1 MDPNDW
7 RGIWTS
13 LVTPLNSDS
22 SIDWNS
28 LDSIVSRQLE
38 AEVRALVMAGRCGE
52 GSTLSAHEKLAL
64 VRRASSSAKRRGHTL
79 VVGAVEGT
87 STTQSLELCKL
98 YQDAGADGILAYF
111 PLDFPFVDRGILSHF
126 KCLASSVSI
135 PIFIC
140 FPNPCDPFLLSSHF
154 VDELLNLPGVLGACM
169 VEEAASLYSSSLKS
183 QKLFLSH
190 SETSFFSGQ
199 HLDKS
204 SFFGGVVSCL
214 ANVFPRELKA
224 ICPNHDSSKSLPAR
238 PSEAA
243 LVAFARS
250 LEKYPIASAIKGCL
264 HQQGILKP
272 FLRLPFDTLPEDS
285 LRGLLAELQKITNQL
300 EV

>member
-1 MDPNDW
+1 MDLNDW

-28 LDSIVSRQLE
+28 LDKIVSRQLE
-38 AEVRALVMAGRCGE
+38 ANVCALVMAGRCGE
-52 GSTLSAHEKLAL
+52 GATLSAHEKLAL
-64 VRRASSSAKRRGHTL
+64 VRRASSSAKRQGHTL

-111 PLDFPFVDRGILSHF
+111 PLDFPFVDRGIVSHF

-135 PIFIC
+135 PVFIC
-140 FPNPCDPFLLSSHF
+140 FPNPCDPFLLSPPF

-169 VEEAASLYSSSLKS
+169 VEEAANLYSSSLKS

-199 HLDKS
+199 HLDKG
-204 SFFGGVVSCL
+204 SFFGGLLSCL
-214 ANVFPRELKA
+214 ANIFPRELKA
-224 ICPNHDSSKSLPAR
+224 ICPNHSPSKSLPAC
-238 PSEAA
+238 PSAA
-243 LVAFARS
+243 AIVAFAKF
-250 LEKYPIASAIKGCL
+250 LDKYPTASAIKGCL

-272 FLRLPFDTLPEDS
+272 FLRLPFDSLPEDS